1 MSIDLDVIAKNLRE
15 AELHGEAIA
24 PIREIIGE
32 DNAEAAYQIQKIN
45 TDEAFRAGRRIVGR
59 KIGLTN
65 IKVQQQLG
73 VDQPDFG
80 TLFADMCY
88 GDNET
93 IPLSSVMQPKVE
105 AELALILAKDLPEQ
119 DTTFADLVDA
129 TGWVMPAIEVVGSR
143 ISNWNIRF
151 VDTVADNASSG
162 AFVLGDATRWQGGID
177 LAQISMTMTR
187 NGTEVSSGSGIECL
201 GHPFNAAVWL
211 ARTLSKLGQPLKAGD
226 IVLTGALGPMVA
238 VEPGDQF
245 EVLITGIGRVSTKF
259 NKAI

>member
-1 MSIDLDVIAKNLRE
+1 MSIDLDLIAKNLRE
-15 AELHGEAIA
+15 AALHNETIP
-24 PIREIIGE
+24 PIREVIGE

-45 TDEAFRAGRRIVGR
+45 TEHACLAGRRIVGR

-93 IPLSSVMQPKVE
+93 IPASAVLQPKVE
-105 AELALILAKDLPEQ
+105 AELALMLIKDLPQQ
-119 DTTFADLVDA
+119 DTTFADLIDA
-129 TGWVMPAIEVVGSR
+129 IGWLMPAIEVVGSR
-143 ISNWNIRF
+143 ICNWDIRF

-177 LAQISMTMTR
+177 LAKIQMTMTR
-187 NGTEVSSGSGIECL
+187 NGTEVSAGSGIECL

-211 ARTLSKLGQPLKAGD
+211 ARTMSKLGQPLKAGD

-238 VEPGDQF
+238 VEPDDQF
-245 EVLITGIGRVSTKF
+245 EVKISGIGRVSTQF
-259 NKAI
+259 SQA

>member
-1 MSIDLDVIAKNLRE
+1 MSIDLDLIAKNLRQ
-15 AELHGEAIA
+15 AERDNKSIA
-24 PIREIIGE
+24 PIRELIGE
-32 DNAEAAYQIQKIN
+32 DDAHAAYQIQKMN
-45 TDEAFRAGRRIVGR
+45 TDHACLSGRRIVGR

-88 GDNET
+88 GDHQT
-93 IPLSSVMQPKVE
+93 IPFASVMQAKVE
-105 AELALILAKDLPEQ
+105 AELALILTKDLPEP
-119 DTTFADLVDA
+119 DTTFADLIDA
-129 TGWVMPAIEVVGSR
+129 TGWLLPAIEVVGSR
-143 ISNWNIRF
+143 ISDWNIRF

-177 LAQISMTMTR
+177 LAQIRMTMTR
-187 NGTEVSSGSGIECL
+187 NGTEVSAGSGNECL

-226 IVLTGALGPMVA
+226 IVLTGALGPMVT

-245 EVLITGIGRVSTKF
+245 EVRISDIGRVSTQF
-259 NKAI
+259 S

>member
-1 MSIDLDVIAKNLRE
+1 MSIDLELIAKSLRD
-15 AELHGEAIA
+15 AELYSEAIS
-24 PIREIIGE
+24 PIRELIGE
-32 DNAEAAYQIQKIN
+32 DAAEAAYQIQRIN
-45 TDEAFRAGRRIVGR
+45 TEHGCRSGRRIIGR

-93 IPLSSVMQPKVE
+93 IPATAVMQPKVE
-105 AELALILAKDLPEQ
+105 AELALMLSKDLPET
-119 DTTFADLVDA
+119 DTTFTDLVDA
-129 TGWVMPAIEVVGSR
+129 IGWVMPAIEVVGSR

-162 AFVLGDATRWQGGID
+162 VFVVGDATRWQGGID
-177 LAQISMTMTR
+177 LANIQMSMTR
-187 NGTEVSSGSGIECL
+187 NGTEVSTGSGAECL

-211 ARTLSKLGQPLKAGD
+211 ARTMSQLGQPLKAGD

-245 EVLITGIGRVSTKF
+245 EVQISEIGRVGTQFS
-259 NKAI
+259 KAI